1 MRAPQREADHAISL
15 IDRFASA
22 DEKGQAE
29 QYREVFAE
37 LATALKEEGAKNLLH
52 STSEQFAA
60 YAVTVTPERAA
71 EAKEALQ
78 ALQDAG
84 ARLNAEKAAIAELKN
99 IQKETPERLAS
110 VATNAAFKG
119 VLSRFAVELAKSGET
134 LKSVTVTQAMDY
146 LKGLRDA
153 GLSQKTIDQNRQGI
167 QAMMQARGKLAPNEH
182 LERVLAGHETVL
194 TSRAYSSAQIDLI
207 CSRQSERYALATQI
221 MYSAGVRAEELL
233 TLRPLAER
241 APDVRHY
248 EDGSVK
254 SLPEKFLGR
263 EGVAYT
269 VQGKGGLIREVR
281 IRADLAEKLEAH
293 RRAKVVTVTDRGI
306 RYKESAY
313 DIPGGSRVSSSFSK
327 ASQKSLGWSHGAHGC
342 RHSYAQERM
351 SELQECGLPYERA
364 LEVVSQEM
372 GHFRH
377 DITLTYLR

>member
-1 MRAPQREADHAISL
+1 MRAPDREADHAISL
-15 IDRFASA
+15 IDRFTSA
-22 DEKGQAE
+22 NERGQDE

-52 STSEQFAA
+52 ATDAQLAA
-60 YAVTVTPERAA
+60 YAVTVTPERA
-71 EAKEALQ
+71 EQAKEAIQ
-78 ALQDAG
+78 ALRDAG
-84 ARLNAEKAAIAELKN
+84 TRLNAEKAAVAALQN
-99 IQKETPERLAS
+99 IQKKTPERLES

-119 VLSRFAVELAKSGET
+119 VLTRFAVELAKSGET

-167 QAMMQARGKLAPNEH
+167 QAMMQADGRLAANER
-182 LERVLAGHETVL
+182 LERVMATNETVL
-194 TSRAYSSAQIDLI
+194 ESRAYSAAQIERI
-207 CSRQSERYALATQI
+207 CERQSERYALAAQI
-221 MYSAGVRAEELL
+221 MYSAGLRAEELL

-269 VQGKGGLIREVR
+269 VQGKGGLLREVR
-281 IRADLAEKLEAH
+281 IRTDLAEKLEAH

-306 RYKESAY
+306 RYKSVY

-327 ASQKSLGWSHGAHGC
+327 ASQKALGWSHGAHGC

-351 SELQECGLPYERA
+351 SELQKAGLPYERA